1 MHTSIRAPRQVC
13 RHTSSGRQ
21 QRIAVILILRG
32 NCCTVDPARLLRK
45 TFSSDGFVHIFHNIT
60 GHSGSHLSA
69 GNTGLSGGVGA
80 SAGLVGL
87 SSGFLSSRRTSLA
100 EGSGRSSQAADE
112 AIELRSRH
120 LNQRI
125 DEIMEQADVNKDG
138 VIR

>member
-1 MHTSIRAPRQVC
+1 LA
-13 RHTSSGRQ
+13 
-21 QRIAVILILRG
+21 
-32 NCCTVDPARLLRK
+32 
-45 TFSSDGFVHIFHNIT
+45 
-60 GHSGSHLSA
+60 
-69 GNTGLSGGVGA
+69 
-80 SAGLVGL
+80 GL